1 MSEEKLYRII
11 EQLQNK
17 IQDLENSRGRD
28 NGLDYTAQVV
38 YSPNDGIVNAIE
50 PKTESTELIK
60 EPANDKSPEH
70 KNISYDDGSNQ

>member
-17 IQDLENSRGRD
+17 IQELENSRGRD
-28 NGLDYTAQVV
+28 IGLDYTAQVV

-50 PKTESTELIK
+50 PKTESTELIE
-60 EPANDKSPEH
+60 EPVNDKSPEH
-70 KNISYDDGSNQ
+70 KNVSYNDGSNQ